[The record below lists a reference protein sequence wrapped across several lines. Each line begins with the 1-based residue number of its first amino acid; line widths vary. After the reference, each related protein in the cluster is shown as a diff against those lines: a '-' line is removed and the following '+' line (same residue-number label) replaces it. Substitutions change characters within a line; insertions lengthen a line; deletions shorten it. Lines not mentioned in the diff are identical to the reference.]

1 MDEEEFDGER
11 PLLNGD
17 VINRSMRGIV
27 DGVETFKFGGG
38 ELDNE
43 SAKIGASIV
52 QVVVVMLPD
61 LAGVVVLSTL
71 SRR

>member
-1 MDEEEFDGER
+1 MDEEELDGER

-17 VINRSMRGIV
+17 AINRSIRGIV
-27 DGVETFKFGGG
+27 DGVETFKLGGG
-38 ELDNE
+38 ELEDE

-52 QVVVVMLPD
+52 QVVVVLPG
-61 LAGVVVLSTL
+61 LAGVVLSTR

>member
-1 MDEEEFDGER
+1 MDEEELDGER
-11 PLLNGD
+11 AFLNGD
-17 VINRSMRGIV
+17 AINRSMRGIV
-27 DGVETFKFGGG
+27 DGVEGLIFGGG

-52 QVVVVMLPD
+52 VVVLPG
-61 LAGVVVLSTL
+61 LAGVVLSTL